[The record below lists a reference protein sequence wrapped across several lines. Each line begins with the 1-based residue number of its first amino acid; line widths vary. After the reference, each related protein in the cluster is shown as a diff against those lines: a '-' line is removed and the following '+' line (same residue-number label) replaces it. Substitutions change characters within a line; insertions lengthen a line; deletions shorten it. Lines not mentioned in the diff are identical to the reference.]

1 MQYFNQTEP
10 VALFRLG
17 RPIVTDAIRFRPIQA
32 SDGSG
37 TLICLGVA
45 LFGCTEE
52 ESEIIKI
59 NSVLNIIYFTAME
72 EVTNKPNTMATT
84 SSDSTASNTGG
95 TTDSSSTGDTIAT
108 ASNTGGTTDSSSTGG
123 TIATASSTGGTT
135 DVGGIATAQPVVL
148 RDYQA
153 LEIALPIGIITI
165 IVVITTVAIGVLL
178 CVIKGRS
185 QHKYDV
191 PQSISLNPTSH
202 ILDNSALYNIPRPM

>member
-17 RPIVTDAIRFRPIQA
+17 TPIVTDAIRFRPIQA

-59 NSVLNIIYFTAME
+59 NTCSKYIYFTAME
-72 EVTNKPNTMATT
+72 EVTNEPFTMATT
-84 SSDSTASNTGG
+84 SSDATASNKGGTTDNRETISTASNTGG
-95 TTDSSSTGDTIAT
+95 TTDSS
-108 ASNTGGTTDSSSTGG
+108 N
-123 TIATASSTGGTT
+123 TGGTT

-165 IVVITTVAIGVLL
+165 IIVITTVAIGVLL

-191 PQSISLNPTSH
+191 SQSIPLNPTSH

>member
-95 TTDSSSTGDTIAT
+95 TIAT
-108 ASNTGGTTDSSSTGG
+108 ASNTVGTTDSSSTGG
-123 TIATASSTGGTT
+123 TVATASSTGGTT

-148 RDYQA
+148 RDYQT

-165 IVVITTVAIGVLL
+165 IVVITTVVIGVLL

-191 PQSISLNPTSH
+191 SQSISLNPTSH

>member
-95 TTDSSSTGDTIAT
+95 TTDNRETISTASNTGGTIAT
-108 ASNTGGTTDSSSTGG
+108 ASNTGGTTD
-123 TIATASSTGGTT
+123 
-135 DVGGIATAQPVVL
+135 VGGIATVQPVVL
-148 RDYQA
+148 RDYQT